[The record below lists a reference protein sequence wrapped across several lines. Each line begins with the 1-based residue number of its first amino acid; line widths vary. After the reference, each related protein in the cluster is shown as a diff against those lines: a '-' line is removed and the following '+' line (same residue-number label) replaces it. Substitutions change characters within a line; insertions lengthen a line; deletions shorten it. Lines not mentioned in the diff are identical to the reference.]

1 MVKIINKRSL
11 GVQPVYDIG
20 VEKDHNF
27 LLANGLVASNCF
39 NKSHSTAY
47 AYVTYQTAYLKAN
60 YPVEY
65 MSALLTASSD
75 NQDKVEKYRE
85 NCLKM
90 GINVKPPDINYSY
103 KEFMPQG
110 KDILFG
116 LSAVKN
122 LGESAIEN
130 ILEAR
135 ENSGGKFINFADFI
149 GKINLKTVNRRAL
162 ETLTYAGAF
171 DSIHENRKQLIE
183 SLDLMI
189 TWSQKRIKEKETG
202 QLNVFDSM
210 LSNESQSISEIQYE
224 NAPQLPQISDF
235 SVQEKLKSEKEHLG
249 FYVSE
254 HPLKPLKNIAKILSP
269 IDIGEL
275 SAQKTRK
282 KICAIVMLTT
292 IKNHVDKNSKNM
304 AFLTIEDITGQADAI
319 VFASNYDQVKDNLLE
334 DTPLIIWGKADHK
347 DDKSQIIIN
356 NIKRMENVTIVYIRL
371 TPEQASQPQ
380 IQGKLKS
387 LLQEQSGDKNDAV
400 IPVFAIVDDVQERI
414 FVRLGDNYWVQ
425 NAENTVESLINGG
438 FNAYTQLLQP

>member
-1 MVKIINKRSL
+1 MVKIVNKRSL
-11 GVQPVYDIG
+11 GVQQVYDIG
-20 VEKDHNF
+20 VTKDHNF

-75 NQDKVEKYRE
+75 NQEKIEKYRE

-90 GINVKPPDINYSY
+90 GIDVKPPDINYSY

-135 ENSGGKFINFADFI
+135 EKAGGKFLNFADFI
-149 GKINLKTVNRRAL
+149 GRINLKTVNRRAL
-162 ETLTYAGAF
+162 ETLTYAGGF
-171 DSIHENRKQLIE
+171 DSIHDNRKQLIE

-189 TWSQKRIKEKETG
+189 TWSQKRIREQETG
-202 QLNVFDSM
+202 QLNVFDLM
-210 LSNESQSISEIQYE
+210 LSDESKFTSEIHYE
-224 NAPQLPQISDF
+224 NAPQLPKIADF

-254 HPLKPLKNIAKILSP
+254 HPLKPLKQKAKILSP
-269 IDIGEL
+269 INIGEL

-282 KICAIVMLTT
+282 KICVIAMLTT
-292 IKNHVDKNSKNM
+292 IKNYTDKNSNNM
-304 AFLTIEDITGQADAI
+304 AFLTVEDITGQADAI
-319 VFASNYDQVKDNLLE
+319 IFASNYDQVKENLVE

-356 NIKRMENVTIVYIRL
+356 NIKRMENVTMVYIRL
-371 TPEQASQPQ
+371 TPDEACQPQ

-387 LLQEQSGDKNDAV
+387 MLQEQSGDKNDAV
-400 IPVFAIVDDVQERI
+400 IPVFAIIDGLQERI

-438 FNAYTQLLQP
+438 FHAYTQLLK